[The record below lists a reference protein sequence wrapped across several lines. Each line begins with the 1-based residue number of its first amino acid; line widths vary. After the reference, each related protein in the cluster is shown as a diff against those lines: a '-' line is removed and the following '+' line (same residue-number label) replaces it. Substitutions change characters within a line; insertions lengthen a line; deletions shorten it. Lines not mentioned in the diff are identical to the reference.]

1 MLSAGQLIL
10 ESMSGTRP
18 VGRYVLALGMSD
30 GRGRLVNLLVLYS
43 GDGEVTEDVG
53 RLDAVI
59 GDLFGVDVLVAGEF
73 LSDSEL
79 KKLV

>member
-1 MLSAGQLIL
+1 MLSSGQLIL

-30 GRGRLVNLLVLYS
+30 GRGRLVNRRVLYS

-79 KKLV
+79 

>member
-79 KKLV
+79 